1 MAQGG
6 DRDFPEVPDRPS
18 PVSLYP
24 WLLIAAS
31 AAIDAGHGKFHPA
44 WLAVAGLAAFAALY
58 VATLWVRWRSGRPRA
73 AYWLLAGLGA
83 VTLGLNLG
91 FGQGMTALFP
101 LLAIACGAV
110 IPWVMPRS
118 GHGPPL
124 PILTVFIVAVVSM
137 LIAIGQGASPGD
149 IWSAWYGPALSG
161 LVVAI
166 IYRFIEAVAELRR
179 TREELARSA
188 VDAERLRFARDM
200 HDLLGHT
207 LSVMV
212 VKAQVTR
219 KLVTRDPAQAQQQAL
234 DIEDDRPGGAQ
245 RGPPG
250 DRRLP
255 RPGPGARARGGPRRA
270 GRRGR
275 DGGGPAG
282 RPAGPGRGGRPARLG
297 GARGRHQRHPAQRR
311 RAGARSRC
319 AARTGASRSR
329 SATTAAARGQTG
341 SLAGSLAGEAAPGA
355 VRRARAAR
363 AAGTARRRR
372 RHAGGGPAARRRLL
386 PHRRRPGPGA
396 FEGACR

>member
-31 AAIDAGHGKFHPA
+31 AAIDAGHGKFQPA

-73 AYWLLAGLGA
+73 AYWLLAALGA

-124 PILTVFIVAVVSM
+124 PILTVFTVAVVSM
-137 LIAIGQGASPGD
+137 LIAIGQGASAGD

-161 LVVAI
+161 LIVAV

-234 DIEDDRPGGAQ
+234 DIEDIGRGALSEVRQ
-245 RGPPG
+245 
-250 DRRLP
+250 
-255 RPGPGARARGGPRRA
+255 AIA
-270 GRRGR
+270 GYRGR
-275 DGGGPAG
+275 GL
-282 RPAGPGRGGRPARLG
+282 AREL
-297 GARGRHQRHPAQRR
+297 
-311 RAGARSRC
+311 
-319 AARTGASRSR
+319 
-329 SATTAAARGQTG
+329 
-341 SLAGSLAGEAAPGA
+341 E
-355 VRRARAAR
+355 AAR
-363 AAGTARRRR
+363 AALADAGITAEVRQDGPPVPSGADALLGWVVREGVTNVIRHSGGRHCQIEVHSGDGRVTVTVSDDGSGAAASSGEDAAPPVSSGGHGLKGLRERLAAEGGTLEAGPRP
-372 RHAGGGPAARRRLL
+372 GGGGFFLTAAVPVLAVQ
-386 PHRRRPGPGA
+386 GA
-396 FEGACR
+396 SR